1 MSYGLEVYDAGGN
14 LTLSTSDKLTR
25 FIDYFVVGENS
36 SGSRSYP
43 ELSGATIWATGKN
56 IGGVFAHKV
65 TFSGTTVYWESR
77 QLVDFDTGPTGI
89 TVMAVG

>member
-1 MSYGLEVYDAGGN
+1 MSYGLEVYDAGGG

-25 FIDYFVVGENS
+25 FIDYFVVGVNS

-43 ELSGATIWATGKN
+43 QLAGATIWATGKST
-56 IGGVFAHKV
+56 GAFSHKV
-65 TFSGTTVYWESR
+65 TFSGTTVYWA
-77 QLVDFDTGPTGI
+77 DKGYADYDTGPTGI

>member
-1 MSYGLEVYDAGGN
+1 MPYGLEVYDAGGG

-56 IGGVFAHKV
+56 LGDTGTHRV
-65 TFSGTTVYWESR
+65 TFSGTTVSWEKHWVLDS
-77 QLVDFDTGPTGI
+77 GPTGI
-89 TVMAVG
+89 TVMAVE